1 MNLYSDLIDKAKYTV
16 RSYGHGA
23 FGEPEAYTDTYV
35 NSDKLIDLTYL
46 EVLDIINDK
55 LSQIRLDSNINEV
68 NLRRE
73 TLLSIK
79 TEILERLELK

>member
-35 NSDKLIDLTYL
+35 NSDKLIDLTYQ
-46 EVLDIINDK
+46 EVLDILNE
-55 LSQIRLDSNINEV
+55 QIAQIPLDEMTNV
-68 NLRRE
+68 RRE
-73 TLLSIK
+73 VLHSIR